1 MTTDPDEQLPL
12 PEFVTAP
19 NFPFE
24 GDLRVR
30 RFNPPSLTDRPRSGE
45 PGGDPC
51 DACSRPDGEYI
62 WVDDHW
68 RVFVARRSGVPLQ
81 LFLETRDHLDLD
93 DLDNDRGAEL
103 GLMIVRLNKAMQAIG
118 GIGRV
123 HASRWGD
130 GGSHFHMWFYSRPVG
145 ASQMLGFWLPMW
157 AIILPAT
164 DQETWDANAAIVAR
178 ELAAGGG
185 RSMLD

>member
-1 MTTDPDEQLPL
+1 MTSASNDPLPL
-12 PEFVTAP
+12 PKFVDASI
-19 NFPFE
+19 FPFE
-24 GDLRVR
+24 GTMRVKQ
-30 RFNPPSLTDRPRSGE
+30 FDAPADHDRPRSGE

-51 DACSRPDGEYI
+51 GSCEHDDSHYI

-68 RVFVARRSGVPLQ
+68 RVLTARRSGVPMQ

-93 DLDNDRGAEL
+93 DLDDDRSAEL
-103 GLMIVRLNKAMQAIG
+103 GQMIVRIDRAMQAIG

-123 HASRWGD
+123 HCSRWGD
-130 GGSHFHMWFYSRPVG
+130 GGSHFHMWFYARPVG
-145 ASQMLGFWLPMW
+145 ALQMLGFCLPMW
-157 AIILPAT
+157 ALILPAT
-164 DQETWDANAAIVAR
+164 DQATWDANAAVVAR